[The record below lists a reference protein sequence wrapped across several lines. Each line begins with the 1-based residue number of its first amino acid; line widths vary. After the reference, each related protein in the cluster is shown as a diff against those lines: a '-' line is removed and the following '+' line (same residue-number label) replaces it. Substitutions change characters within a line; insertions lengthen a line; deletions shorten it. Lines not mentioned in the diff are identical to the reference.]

1 MPLSHTIDFVTL
13 EELSL
18 DPRNPRLGLARTDP
32 LVTQERVLELMRG
45 WNLEELAV
53 SFLESGFWPQEA
65 VIVVKEELYG
75 EPDTPVVVE
84 GNRRIA
90 ALKYLKQAL
99 DGSPPSRTWRTLVEG
114 VAPQSG
120 ELFERIPYILADSR
134 ADVIAYLGFRHVT
147 GIKQWDPTQK
157 AEFIASMI
165 DDSAMSYDSVR
176 KQIGMQTDTVRRNY
190 IAYRIV
196 KQMESLDVEVSEQG
210 VNSRFSVL
218 FLSLREEGVRSFLGI
233 DVRSEPEEAKIPVP
247 QAMKDNLSDFA
258 RWMFGTD
265 EQRPLFTD
273 SRYVG
278 SFARILSSPEAVEY
292 LRSSPV
298 PSFDVALQKAG
309 VEDEEI
315 ENQLKEASVQME
327 LALSRVHLYLDSEPI
342 QKAMLRLARNAKELV
357 SKFPSIAERI
367 GLRKDEGIDA

>member
-1 MPLSHTIDFVTL
+1 MPLSHTIEFVAL

-18 DPRNPRLGLARTDP
+18 DPRNPRLGLGAAEP
-32 LVTQERVLELMRG
+32 VVTQERVLELMRG

-75 EPDTPVVVE
+75 EVDTPVVVE

-90 ALKYLKQAL
+90 ALKYLSQAF
-99 DGSPPSRTWRTLVEG
+99 DGRPPSRTWRTLIDG
-114 VAPQSG
+114 ATPNND
-120 ELFERIPYILADSR
+120 LFTRIPYILADSR

-165 DDSAMSYDSVR
+165 DDMGMSYDTVR

-190 IAYRIV
+190 ISYRIL
-196 KQMESLDVEVSEQG
+196 KQMDSLDIEVSEQG
-210 VNSRFSVL
+210 VEKRFSVL
-218 FLSLREEGVRSFLGI
+218 FLSLREEGVQSFLGI
-233 DVRSEPEEAKIPVP
+233 DTKAEPSEANVPVP
-247 QAMKDNLSDFA
+247 NEMIGNLSDFA
-258 RWMFGTD
+258 KWMFGTD
-265 EQRPLFTD
+265 DQRPLFTD

-278 SFARILSSPEAVEY
+278 SFARILSNSEAVDY
-292 LRSSPV
+292 LRSSTV
-298 PSFDVALQKAG
+298 PSFDLALQKAG

-315 ENQLKEASVQME
+315 ENQLKEASNQME
-327 LALSRVHLYLDSEPI
+327 LALSRVHLYLYSEPI
-342 QKAMLRLARNAKELV
+342 QKAMMRLALNAKELV
-357 SKFPSIAERI
+357 SKFSSIADHI
-367 GLRKDEGIDA
+367 GLRRGGGSDA

>member
-1 MPLSHTIDFVTL
+1 MPLSHTIEFVTL

-18 DPRNPRLGLARTDP
+18 DPRNPRLGLARIEP

-65 VIVVKEELYG
+65 VIVVEEQLYG
-75 EPDTPVVVE
+75 QPDTLVVVE

-99 DGSPPSRTWRTLVEG
+99 AGSPRSRTWRSLVE
-114 VAPQSG
+114 AATPNS

-147 GIKQWDPTQK
+147 GIKQWEPTQK
-157 AEFIASMI
+157 AEFIAGMI
-165 DDSAMSYDSVR
+165 DDLAMSYDSVR

-196 KQMESLDVEVSEQG
+196 KQMESLDIEVSEQG
-210 VNSRFSVL
+210 VESRFSVL
-218 FLSLREEGVRSFLGI
+218 FLSLREEGVRSFLGVDI
-233 DVRSEPEEAKIPVP
+233 RSEPKEAKLPVP
-247 QAMKDNLSDFA
+247 QAMRDNLSDFA
-258 RWMFGTD
+258 RWLFGTD

-278 SFARILSSPEAVEY
+278 SFARILSSPEAVDY

-315 ENQLKEASVQME
+315 ENQLKEAIVQME

-357 SKFPSIAERI
+357 SKFPSIAEQI
-367 GLRKDEGIDA
+367 GLRKGEGIDA